1 MPEGG
6 TAIPDKLESLLLV
19 GRCTLEQSQDVVN
32 QRDYRFGLNS
42 VLRKRKKVA
51 LMKSY
56 RKTER
61 IRVGPCRALQCRE

>member
-42 VLRKRKKVA
+42 VLRKEKR
-51 LMKSY
+51 SH
-56 RKTER
+56 
-61 IRVGPCRALQCRE
+61 